1 MGSKETLRQVLL
13 EERKSRDFLARVLR
27 EREIEDVKITGL
39 PDNVFLDVYQQLDL
53 FVHYLQPNNQLD
65 FEEKRISLPTNP
77 NLYTYKATLNFTTQ
91 KGIPFN
97 YNIEIYPYL
106 NKSGKV
112 IYWEFT
118 SSNVYFKEIFS
129 YLKEVKEGGSWL
141 PRFGSKESPPR
152 IPERTPVE
160 YPDAAKKF

>member
-13 EERKSRDFLARVLR
+13 EEIESRKLLARVLR
-27 EREIEDVKITGL
+27 EKEIEGVKITGL

-53 FVHYLQPNNQLD
+53 FVHQLQPNNQLD
-65 FEEKRISLPTNP
+65 FEEKRINLPTNP

-97 YNIEIYPYL
+97 YNIEVYPCL
-106 NKSGKV
+106 DKSGKV
-112 IYWEFT
+112 IYWGFT
-118 SSNVYFKEIFS
+118 SSSACFKEFFS
-129 YLKEVKEGGSWL
+129 YLKEVKNGGSWL
-141 PRFGSKESPPR
+141 PRFGSEESPPR

-160 YPDAAKKF
+160 YPDIDKKI